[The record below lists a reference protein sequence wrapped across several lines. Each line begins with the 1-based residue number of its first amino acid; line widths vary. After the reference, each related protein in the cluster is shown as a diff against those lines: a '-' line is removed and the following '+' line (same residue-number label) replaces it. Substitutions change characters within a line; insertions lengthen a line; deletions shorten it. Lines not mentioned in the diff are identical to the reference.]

1 MNAAY
6 FLLIILASCTQS
18 ILSKL
23 YIKKSRNVY
32 VFNIGKSL
40 LAFLAFVLLGIF
52 INKSYSV
59 HIPTLIYS
67 AVFGIFVF
75 ASMYLGYLALVCGPM
90 SVTSTIVSFS
100 LVIPSAYGIIVLG
113 EPLTAYK
120 ALGFIF
126 LAASLLLFNAKKKD
140 ERKASVKWL
149 IFTLLT
155 LVSNGLGSVLQKMH
169 QISFPGQYTTEFMRD
184 SMLLSVVG
192 YIVLLF
198 VLRLIKK
205 DKNEAHNE
213 RVSTGGIICSLF
225 AGIANAANYFFTL
238 LLTAKSDASA
248 LFPMISA
255 GTIIALFISGRLIFG
270 EKHHSVQILALLFGM
285 ASIILLK
292 L

>member
-1 MNAAY
+1 MSTAY

-18 ILSKL
+18 TFSKL

-32 VFNIGKSL
+32 IFNIGKSL
-40 LAFLAFVLLGIF
+40 LAFIAFGLLGIF
-52 INKSYSV
+52 LNKSYSV

-67 AVFGIFVF
+67 AVFGVFMF
-75 ASMYLGYLALVCGPM
+75 ASMYFGYLALVCGPM

-100 LVIPSAYGIIVLG
+100 LVIPTAYGIIVLD

-120 ALGFIF
+120 AIGFIL
-126 LAASLLLFNAKKKD
+126 LATSLLLFNAKKKD

-169 QISFPGQYTTEFMRD
+169 QISFPGQHTTEFMRD
-184 SMLLSVVG
+184 SMLLCLVG
-192 YIVLLF
+192 YVVLLLL
-198 VLRLIKK
+198 LRLIKK

-213 RVSTGGIICSLF
+213 RVSAGGIVCSLF
-225 AGIANAANYFFTL
+225 AGITNAANYFFTL

-270 EKHHSVQILALLFGM
+270 EKHRSVQILALLFGM
-285 ASIILLK
+285 ASMVLLK